1 MSYIHPSAII
11 YPGVVIE
18 PGAYIGP
25 CCMIGGPPEITGYTG
40 PQMGVIIRTGA
51 RLEGMITVDAGT
63 VRPTEVGAAHLMKH
77 CHVGH
82 DAIVMAGVVM
92 SPGAT
97 VGGHSVIWEKAV
109 MGIGSAIHQNHEL
122 APGAMLGM
130 RCILPKS
137 VKTEP
142 FTIYIGNGQ
151 RLRQNTKL
159 LNELPEAE
167 IERMYDLWENRRK

>member
-25 CCMIGGPPEITGYTG
+25 CCMIGGAPEVTGYTG

-51 RLEGMITVDAGT
+51 RLEGLVTVDAGT
-63 VRPTEVGAAHLMKH
+63 NRPTEVCAAHLMKH

-82 DAIVMAGVVM
+82 DAIIQNGVVM
-92 SPGAT
+92 SPGAV

-130 RCILPKS
+130 RAILPKS

-142 FTIYIGNGQ
+142 FTIYIGSGQ
-151 RLRQNTKL
+151 RLRENSKL
-159 LNELPEAE
+159 LNSITIDEAN
-167 IERMYDLWENRRK
+167 RLVAKWENR